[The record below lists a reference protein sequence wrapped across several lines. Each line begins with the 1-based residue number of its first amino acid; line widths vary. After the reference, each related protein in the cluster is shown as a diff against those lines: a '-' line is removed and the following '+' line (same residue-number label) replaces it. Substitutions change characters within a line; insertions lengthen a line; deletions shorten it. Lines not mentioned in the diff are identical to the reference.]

1 MCCCYLDAQS
11 CLTLCNPM
19 ESSPPGSSV
28 YGVSQARLAEWVAC
42 HALLQG
48 IFLTQGSNP
57 RLLHWQVDSLPLSHQ
72 GSPGRSAAPHVPHT
86 SLSLSFLPFLS
97 LSHVSSFPCDSSS
110 HPRPSIS
117 HLDSSGVYP
126 DPQLQRPH
134 PSDSPT
140 SDLSKPL
147 LLDLLG
153 LRPRMKLR

>member
-1 MCCCYLDAQS
+1 MVTKSY
-11 CLTLCNPM
+11 LTLC
-19 ESSPPGSSV
+19 SPPGSSV
-28 YGVSQARLAEWVAC
+28 HGISQARTLESPLASC
-42 HALLQG
+42 HFLLQE